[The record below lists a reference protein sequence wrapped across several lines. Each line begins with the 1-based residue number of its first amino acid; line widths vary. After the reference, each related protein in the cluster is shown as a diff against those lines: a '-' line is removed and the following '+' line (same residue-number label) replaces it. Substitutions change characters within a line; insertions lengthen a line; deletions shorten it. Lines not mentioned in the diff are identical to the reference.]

1 MAEITGRSGRAR
13 RPMLERETELSA
25 LDGMLTDL
33 CGSGGEDG
41 GVRTGGL
48 IAFAG
53 PPGMGKTALI
63 TEARRRAVARGC
75 TVLLG
80 RGGEQEQEVAFH
92 VVRQLVQP
100 VFAAESP
107 EEHRRILGT
116 WYDIVAPAVGL
127 VAADGDAS
135 PDPQGVRD
143 GLDWVVTRFA
153 VHFTPVVLILDD
165 AHWAD
170 PESLAW
176 LTAFAA
182 RAEELPILIIVGYRP
197 DELPA
202 GAGPLRR
209 IAERGGSRPF
219 ELTPLTPTAVRRV
232 VTHMVGDG
240 ADEAFC
246 RECWAVTGGNPY
258 EVVEL
263 SAKIRERDIKP
274 QQANVSQ
281 LRELVMAIKDSGLI
295 ERLERLGTAAVRFAW
310 AASVLG
316 TEVSPTLAANV
327 AGLGSVQAADVVDK
341 LRDARILAPARSSDN
356 GNLRFFHPLVASAV
370 YQAIPGALRV
380 ALHGQAA
387 AAVVDAGQGATSA
400 ARHLL
405 EMHPEH
411 DDWVVQRLREA
422 ASEYFR
428 AGAPDAARRCL
439 ARALREPPALQD
451 RARVLFELGCSSL
464 LSEPAT
470 TVNHLRAALEEDE
483 LDADL
488 RETITY
494 KLAQALGHADR
505 MEEAAQVVAAEAQSA
520 TNARTRLRMQA
531 EQFMW
536 NAFRADEQDSP
547 ARSRLLAK
555 LADHLTGR
563 GMAERYILGLRAWD
577 AMVRGEGAQT
587 ALHYAEEAL
596 GDGLPWTDEEWGFEV
611 PVLVALTFM
620 YCDQPGRAE
629 ELFHKGIA
637 ECERK
642 GWRGAHLSF
651 GYTLLGYIRYRRGR
665 LAEAEDLV
673 HGGLRIAHRVG
684 QRVPAQ
690 WFAIGILI
698 EILLAR
704 GRVAEAQELADTYSY
719 GEVVPNAVVYPDS
732 QTVYSELLLARG
744 LHRDAEQQLTAV
756 GRRLEPRAMRNP
768 AWCPWQLHLARAI
781 ALTDRA
787 RALTLVDEALQRA
800 KDFGTESA
808 IGQALFCKAGVVG
821 GAEGMKLLAEAVR
834 HFERSPSAF
843 ELAQAL
849 VEHGAALRRAGLP
862 QDAADRLY
870 RGLDSAL
877 HCGAEALAARAR
889 DELSAA
895 GLRPLQLRSSGTDA
909 LTAQERA
916 VAEWVVQGWTKDRIA
931 VELGTQV
938 PAVSRLL
945 SGVYRK
951 MGTDHGG
958 LPRLLES
965 AGAVTAPPPAAP
977 EP

>member
-1 MAEITGRSGRAR
+1 
-13 RPMLERETELSA
+13 
-25 LDGMLTDL
+25 
-33 CGSGGEDG
+33 
-41 GVRTGGL
+41 
-48 IAFAG
+48 
-53 PPGMGKTALI
+53 
-63 TEARRRAVARGC
+63 
-75 TVLLG
+75 
-80 RGGEQEQEVAFH
+80 
-92 VVRQLVQP
+92 
-100 VFAAESP
+100 
-107 EEHRRILGT
+107 
-116 WYDIVAPAVGL
+116 
-127 VAADGDAS
+127 
-135 PDPQGVRD
+135 
-143 GLDWVVTRFA
+143 
-153 VHFTPVVLILDD
+153 
-165 AHWAD
+165 
-170 PESLAW
+170 
-176 LTAFAA
+176 
-182 RAEELPILIIVGYRP
+182 
-197 DELPA
+197 
-202 GAGPLRR
+202 
-209 IAERGGSRPF
+209 
-219 ELTPLTPTAVRRV
+219 
-232 VTHMVGDG
+232 
-240 ADEAFC
+240 
-246 RECWAVTGGNPY
+246 
-258 EVVEL
+258 
-263 SAKIRERDIKP
+263 
-274 QQANVSQ
+274 
-281 LRELVMAIKDSGLI
+281 
-295 ERLERLGTAAVRFAW
+295 
-310 AASVLG
+310 
-316 TEVSPTLAANV
+316 
-327 AGLGSVQAADVVDK
+327 
-341 LRDARILAPARSSDN
+341 
-356 GNLRFFHPLVASAV
+356 
-370 YQAIPGALRV
+370 
-380 ALHGQAA
+380 
-387 AAVVDAGQGATSA
+387 
-400 ARHLL
+400 
-405 EMHPEH
+405 
-411 DDWVVQRLREA
+411 
-422 ASEYFR
+422 
-428 AGAPDAARRCL
+428 
-439 ARALREPPALQD
+439 
-451 RARVLFELGCSSL
+451 
-464 LSEPAT
+464 
-470 TVNHLRAALEEDE
+470 
-483 LDADL
+483 
-488 RETITY
+488 
-494 KLAQALGHADR
+494 
-505 MEEAAQVVAAEAQSA
+505 
-520 TNARTRLRMQA
+520 
-531 EQFMW
+531 
-536 NAFRADEQDSP
+536 
-547 ARSRLLAK
+547 
-555 LADHLTGR
+555 
-563 GMAERYILGLRAWD
+563 
-577 AMVRGEGAQT
+577 MVRGESAQR

-704 GRVAEAQELADTYSY
+704 GRIAEAQELADTYSY

-800 KDFGTESA
+800 QDFGTESA

-895 GLRPLQLRSSGTDA
+895 GLRPLQLRSSGTDT

-951 MGTDHGG
+951 MGTDRGG

-965 AGAVTAPPPAAP
+965 AGAGPVSPPTAP
-977 EP
+977 EG